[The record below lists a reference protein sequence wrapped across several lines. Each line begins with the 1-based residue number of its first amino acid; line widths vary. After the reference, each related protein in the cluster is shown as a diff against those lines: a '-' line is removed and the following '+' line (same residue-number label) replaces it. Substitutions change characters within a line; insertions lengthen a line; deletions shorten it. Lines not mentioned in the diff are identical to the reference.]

1 MTDRAFQN
9 KVAIVTGAGVGIG
22 YEITRQLA
30 LQGASVTLND
40 IDEDVANEAAKKII
54 DEGGICR
61 ASAGD
66 VSDVGYLREMVKK
79 TVAAYGRLDIAV
91 ANAGLTSWGDFFDY
105 EPERFDRVM
114 GVNLRGS
121 YFLAQAAAR
130 QMREQG
136 DGGRI
141 LLTSS
146 VTGHQAIEFVS
157 AYGMSKA
164 ALEMMARNLVIELSR
179 YKITINTVAP
189 GATVTPRNLADD
201 PDYEAH
207 WGRVIP
213 MQETAYPKD
222 IANAALFLLSP
233 QASHITGQS
242 LVVDGGWTAI
252 SPTPSLDFVEKY
264 EKG

>member
-1 MTDRAFQN
+1 MAEKKFEG

-22 YEITRQLA
+22 YVIARQLA

-40 IDEDVANEAAKKII
+40 IDEAVATEAAQKIV
-54 DEGGICR
+54 DAGGVCR
-61 ASAGD
+61 ASVGD
-66 VSDVGYLREMVKK
+66 VSDVGYLREMVKN
-79 TVAAYGRLDIAV
+79 TVEAYSRLDIAV

-130 QMREQG
+130 QMRDQG

-141 LLTSS
+141 LLMSS

-164 ALEMMARNLVIELSR
+164 ALEMMAKNLVIELSR
-179 YKITINTVAP
+179 HKITINTIAP
-189 GATVTPRNLADD
+189 GATVTPRNLDDD
-201 PDYEAH
+201 PEYEAH
-207 WGRVIP
+207 WGTVIP
-213 MQETAYPKD
+213 LQETAYPED
-222 IANAALFLLSP
+222 IANAALFLLSS
-233 QASHITGQS
+233 QASHITGQT

-264 EKG
+264 E

>member
-1 MTDRAFQN
+1 MADKIFQN

-22 YEITRQLA
+22 YAIARQLA
-30 LQGASVTLND
+30 LQGAAVTLND
-40 IDEDVANEAAKKII
+40 VDGNAAKRAAQKIV
-54 DEGGICR
+54 DEGGVCR
-61 ASAGD
+61 PSAGD
-66 VSDVGYLREMVKK
+66 VSNVGYIRDMVQE
-79 TVAAYGRLDIAV
+79 TVKAYGRLDIAV

-105 EPERFDRVM
+105 EVERFDQVM

-146 VTGHQAIEFVS
+146 VTGHQAIRYLS
-157 AYGMSKA
+157 AYGMTKA
-164 ALEMMARNLVIELSR
+164 ALEMMARNLVIELSP

-189 GATVTPRNLADD
+189 GATVTPRNLDDD
-201 PDYEAH
+201 PEYEAH
-207 WGRVIP
+207 WSGVIP
-213 MQETAYPKD
+213 LQEVAFPDD
-222 IANAALFLLSP
+222 IANAALFFLSP
-233 QASHITGQS
+233 QASHITGQT

-264 EKG
+264 D